1 MFFFGS
7 SLVLLVDGDADV
19 VTVPVG
25 QDGVGREE
33 VLVEA
38 EGEVLTEDP
47 EEGHLATRKRTRMT
61 LRVFYRFVEIAIER
75 TGQKMTVDSLEK
87 IGRKHLWNMIVRVSN
102 FCKTSTC
109 LTNLISFDQL

>member
-7 SLVLLVDGDADV
+7 GLVLFVDGDADV

-61 LRVFYRFVEIAIER
+61 LRVFDRFVEIITER
-75 TGQKMTVDSLEK
+75 TGQK
-87 IGRKHLWNMIVRVSN
+87 
-102 FCKTSTC
+102 
-109 LTNLISFDQL
+109 